1 MIQIT
6 RKDFESNPVACID
19 SANAGDFVT
28 VRMDDGSAV
37 VMIDECEWE
46 MLRQSLAIC
55 MEHPEWIAKKN

>member
-1 MIQIT
+1 MVNVSREQFL
-6 RKDFESNPVACID
+6 KASESCLD